1 MPVKT
6 RPEVGRSKVDMDKTR
21 CGCCVGPIEP
31 KSAPNGLI
39 TAGIR
44 LVIAGMGCPNC
55 TMRVRNALLS
65 VDGVAD
71 AHVKLVPSVGRVLY
85 DGERV
90 TTEQLIAAVAAAGE
104 GTHHEYSARPLQ

>member
-1 MPVKT
+1 MRVKT
-6 RPEVGRSKVDMDKTR
+6 QPEVGRSKADMDKTR
-21 CGCCVGPIEP
+21 CGCCVGPMEP
-31 KSAPNGLI
+31 KSAPHGRV

-71 AHVKLVPSVGRVLY
+71 VHVKLVPSVSHVLY

-90 TTEQLIAAVAAAGE
+90 TTEQLLAAVAAAGE

>member
-1 MPVKT
+1 
-6 RPEVGRSKVDMDKTR
+6 MDKTR